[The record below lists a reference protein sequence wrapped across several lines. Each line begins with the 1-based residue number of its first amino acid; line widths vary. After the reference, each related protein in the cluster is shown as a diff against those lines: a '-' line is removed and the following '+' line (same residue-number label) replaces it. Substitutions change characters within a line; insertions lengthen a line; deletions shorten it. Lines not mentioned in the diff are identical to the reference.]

1 MTADIVIVGGGAAAV
16 LVLGNLARHDFKRPL
31 SITVFDKTG
40 VFGKGIAYQTKNPAH
55 LLNVRAQ
62 GMSAF
67 AHDPAHFEDY
77 AATLGYRAT
86 DFVPRKD
93 YADYLAGILN
103 EAENKLTAAGHS
115 LNFVQDEIVEVK
127 QDCVIGQKDAYPA
140 RHIVLATGNNRNIS
154 PVGVESLSVQDG
166 YYAEPW
172 LLDDHRPDPT
182 DNIFVLGTGLS
193 MVDTVIALL
202 KAGHKGKITALSRNG
217 LMPMPHVETVTP
229 VSYGDAGEMVSPVQV
244 LHQIR
249 RHIKSGHGWR
259 GAVDGLRPV
268 TNDIWQNF
276 SAHQKKIFKK
286 RALTLWNVHR
296 HRMAPEIAE
305 QIFAARTSG
314 QFSVVQDCITGLVKD
329 KAGLIVQGEKKDY
342 TAPCVINALGYGQ
355 DNSMGQNVTGLYRV
369 GPALFG
375 TLFETIAIPEIR
387 QQSHDVA
394 ACLHSEIESSG
405 ADVTSVPA

>member
-1 MTADIVIVGGGAAAV
+1 MMTDIAIVGGGAAAV
-16 LVLGNLARHDFKRPL
+16 LVLGNLARQDFKRPL

-40 VFGKGIAYQTKNPAH
+40 VFGKGVAYQTKNPAH
-55 LLNVRAQ
+55 LLNVRAY

-67 AHDPAHFEDY
+67 AHDPKHFESY
-77 AATLGYRAT
+77 AATLGYCAT
-86 DFVPRKD
+86 DFVPRKI
-93 YADYLAGILN
+93 YADYLADILS
-103 EAENKLTAAGHS
+103 EAENKLVTAGHS
-115 LNFVQDEIVEVK
+115 LNFIQDHITDVR
-127 QDCVIGQKDAYPA
+127 QDCVVGQKDTYPA

-154 PVGVESLSVQDG
+154 PAGVERLSVQNG

-172 LLDDHRPDPT
+172 LLDDQRPEASE
-182 DNIFVLGTGLS
+182 NILVLGTGLS

-217 LMPMPHVETVTP
+217 LMPMPHRETVHP
-229 VSYGDAGEMVSPVQV
+229 VSYDKDVITASPAQV
-244 LHQIR
+244 LHRIR
-249 RHIKSGHGWR
+249 LHIKGGNDWR
-259 GAVDGLRPV
+259 GAVDGLRPI
-268 TNDIWQNF
+268 TNDIWQTF

-296 HRMAPEIAE
+296 HRMAPEIAK
-305 QIFAARTSG
+305 QIFAVQASG
-314 QFSVVQDCITGLVKD
+314 QFSIIQDCIEGLAKD
-329 KAGLIVQGEKKDY
+329 TAGIIVQGKRKNY

-355 DNSMGQNVTGLYRV
+355 DNAMGQGVTGLYRV

-394 ACLHSEIESSG
+394 ACLYSEIESSG
-405 ADVTSVPA
+405 AGVTSVPA

>member
-1 MTADIVIVGGGAAAV
+1 MMTDIAIVGGGAAAV
-16 LVLGNLARHDFKRPL
+16 LVLGNLARQDFKRPL

-40 VFGKGIAYQTKNPAH
+40 VFGKGIAYQTQNPAH

-77 AATLGYRAT
+77 AKTLGYRAT

-115 LNFVQDEIVEVK
+115 LNFVQDEIVDVK
-127 QDCVIGQKDAYPA
+127 QDCVIGQKDVYPA

-154 PVGVESLSVQDG
+154 PAGVENLSVQDG

-172 LLDDHRPDPT
+172 LLDDHRPDGAE
-182 DNIFVLGTGLS
+182 NVFVLGTGLS

-202 KAGHKGKITALSRNG
+202 KAGHKGKITAISRNG
-217 LMPMPHVETVTP
+217 LMPMPHIETVNP
-229 VSYGDAGEMVSPVQV
+229 VSYNEDVITASPAQV
-244 LHQIR
+244 LRRIR
-249 RHIKSGHGWR
+249 QHIKGGNDWR
-259 GAVDGLRPV
+259 GAIDGLRPV
-268 TNDIWQNF
+268 TNDIWKNF
-276 SAHQKKIFKK
+276 SAHQKQVFKK

-305 QIFAARTSG
+305 QIFAAQTSG
-314 QFSVVQDCITGLVKD
+314 QFSVIQDCIEGLAKD
-329 KAGLIVQGEKKDY
+329 TAGIIVQGKRKNY

-355 DNSMGQNVTGLYRV
+355 DNRMGKDVTGLYRV